1 MYVSENVL
9 AFTVVTF
16 TSVHSLND
24 TRKKDNLQS

>member
-9 AFTVVTF
+9 TFTVVTF

-24 TRKKDNLQS
+24 TGRKDNLQS